1 MKYVYLLRS
10 LSRPQ
15 ETYIGLTDDL
25 QRRLDEHNGGK
36 SPHTSKNTPWRIEVA
51 VRFADESK
59 ATDFERYL
67 KSGSGHAFAKRHL
80 WSE

>member
-10 LSRPQ
+10 LSNPQ
-15 ETYIGLTDDL
+15 RTYIGLTDDL

-36 SPHTSKNTPWRIEVA
+36 SSHTSKNTPWRIEVA